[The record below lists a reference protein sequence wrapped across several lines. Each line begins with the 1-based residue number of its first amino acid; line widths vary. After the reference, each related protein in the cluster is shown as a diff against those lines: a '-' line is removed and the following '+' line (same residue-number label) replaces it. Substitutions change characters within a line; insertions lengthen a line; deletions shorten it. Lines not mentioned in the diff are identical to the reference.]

1 MSINQK
7 EFNEKIVETV
17 VSLTSSATVEIEREI
32 LLQYVQS
39 AIQMIKLSNPEADGF
54 QTDTAIL
61 VEKILRIRNAG
72 TTFHRL
78 DASTTTDHQEWLD
91 NKRSKILDG
100 VHWNAFK
107 RYLQRQLSSDQLKEV
122 DDATDSIL
130 GSIEDPEREGDWFS
144 RGLVIGDVQSGKTT
158 NFVALCNKALDA
170 GYMAIVVLSGLH
182 NNLRQQT
189 QIRFEEGVTGFN
201 SGDDVPASKKVCGVA
216 INQGKEEAEKL
227 RVAYLT
233 NRGERGDFVAGR
245 SPGIILGNAPIFS
258 VNKKNK
264 DTLGHLIRFF
274 RGELASVD
282 ASDVPILLIDDEAD
296 NASIDTSSEDESP
309 SRINAL
315 IKELLGLFPK
325 KAYIGYTA
333 TPFANVLINPEEDD
347 DLFPHNFISILGRPE
362 NYIGA
367 SKVFGEISDL
377 GKEKGGDEAEI
388 VDRETDLN
396 WFVNLDDKPYF
407 SDWRDFI
414 PAPNKQSSIHSMTEL
429 PLSIAE
435 AVYCFLISV
444 SVRNLRGD
452 KYEHKTMLI
461 HCTRLLTLQERLLEL
476 VEDWVD
482 EIYNAMVT
490 TPPSGDNKYTREMRD
505 IFETRYPYIPE
516 SWQSVRDGLT
526 DAVSETRNHVFAING
541 NSKDV
546 IDESRYPNGLTSIRI
561 GGDKLSRG
569 LTLPGLITSY
579 FIRVSKPYDT
589 LMQMGRWFGYRDNY
603 DDICQIFTTSQLFN
617 WFGHVANASER
628 LRSRIFEKNRENLE
642 PTEYRQQ
649 ILSHPGAMLV
659 TALNKQRH
667 SRHMAI
673 SFAGDLEQLTTY
685 EFGHNFK
692 LKQKENLTL
701 IKDLLSE
708 LKDNTLTAPELT
720 AYIFNGI
727 NADRICTFIAEF
739 YHSTGAGTWHSE
751 SLCKYIKK
759 MAEKGELTNWTV
771 AFQTSSRP
779 HASSEV
785 FDISGWPM
793 TSNVRNGKMHPD
805 GRFTLANRGLVSA
818 GHEKFDFSPEER
830 KKLLGLT
837 RKEVQKKRPPTR
849 GLLIIY
855 LVTAV
860 RMEKKKVKQVYGT
873 VPALA
878 ISFPS
883 SDNGAKVTYVV
894 GTGFDKIDDE
904 AFN

>member
-1 MSINQK
+1 MSINEK
-7 EFNEKIVETV
+7 EFNEKIVELV
-17 VSLTSSATVEIEREI
+17 LSLTSSATVEINRET
-32 LLQYVQS
+32 LPQHVQD
-39 AIQMIKLSNPEADGF
+39 AVRMMKVMNREAEAF
-54 QTDTAIL
+54 QTDIALL
-61 VEKILRIRNAG
+61 VERILRVRNAG
-72 TTFHRL
+72 TSFHRL

-91 NKRSKILDG
+91 NKRSKIEEG
-100 VHWNAFK
+100 AHWNAFR
-107 RYLQRQLSSDQLKEV
+107 RYLQRQMSPEQLKEI
-122 DDATDSIL
+122 DGATDSIL
-130 GSIEDPEREGDWFS
+130 GAIEDPEREGNWFS

-201 SGDDVPASKKVCGVA
+201 SSEEVPASKKACGVA
-216 INQGKEEAEKL
+216 MNLGNEADRL

-233 NRGERGDFVAGR
+233 NRGERGDFVSGR
-245 SPGIILGNAPIFS
+245 SPGVILGNAPIFS

-274 RGELASVD
+274 QGELSSVD
-282 ASDVPILLIDDEAD
+282 AAEVPILLIDDEAD

-309 SRINAL
+309 SRINSL
-315 IKELLGLFPK
+315 IKELLALFPR

-347 DLFPHNFISILGRPE
+347 DLFPHNFISILGRPD

-367 SKVFGEISDL
+367 SKVFGEISDF
-377 GKEKGGDEAEI
+377 GDERGGDEAEI
-388 VDRETDLN
+388 IDRETDLN
-396 WFVNLDDKPYF
+396 WFVNLDDTPYDA
-407 SDWRDFI
+407 DWRDFI

-429 PLSIAE
+429 PLSIVE

-452 KYEHKTMLI
+452 NHQHKTMLI
-461 HCTRLLTLQERLLEL
+461 HCTRLLVLQERLLEL
-476 VEDWVD
+476 VDDLVD
-482 EIYNAMVT
+482 DIYNAMVT
-490 TPPSGDNKYTREMRD
+490 TPLGGDNKHLREMRN
-505 IFETRYPYIPE
+505 IFDVRYPNISE
-516 SWQSVRDGLT
+516 NWEDIREGLK
-526 DAVSETRNHVFAING
+526 DAVSETRRHVFAING

-546 IDESRYPNGLTSIRI
+546 IDEGRYPNGLTSIRI

-569 LTLPGLITSY
+569 LTLPGLMTSY
-579 FIRVSKPYDT
+579 FLRVSKPYDT

-603 DDICQIFTTSQLFN
+603 EDICQIFTTSQLFN

-628 LRSRIFEKNRENLE
+628 LRSRIFEKNRESLE

-667 SRHMAI
+667 SRLMAI

-685 EFGHNFK
+685 EMGESFEQ
-692 LKQKENLTL
+692 KQKENFTL
-701 IKDLLSE
+701 VEDLLLE
-708 LKDNTLTAPELT
+708 LKNGSSQEPEPT

-727 NADRICTFIAEF
+727 GPDRVCKFISDF
-739 YHSTGAGTWHSE
+739 HHSKGAGTWHAE
-751 SLCKYIKK
+751 SLSKYIAA
-759 MAEKGELTNWTV
+759 MAEKGELTDWTV

-779 HASSEV
+779 HESSEIV
-785 FDISGWPM
+785 DVSGWPM
-793 TSNVRNGKMHPD
+793 TSNVRNGKMYPS
-805 GRFTLANRGLVSA
+805 GRFTLANRALVSA

-830 KKLLGLT
+830 KQLAGLS
-837 RKEVQKKRPPTR
+837 RKEVQGKRPPTR

-855 LVTAV
+855 LVTAA
-860 RMEKKKVKQVYGT
+860 RIEKKEVKQVYGT

-894 GTGFDKIDDE
+894 GTGFDQIEDE

>member
-1 MSINQK
+1 MSINEK

-17 VSLTSSATVEIEREI
+17 LSLTSSATVEIDRE
-32 LLQYVQS
+32 LLPNYIQL
-39 AIQMIKLSNPEADGF
+39 AIQMIKTSNPETDAF
-54 QTDTAIL
+54 QTDIAIL
-61 VEKILRIRNAG
+61 VERILRIRNAG

-100 VHWNAFK
+100 VHWNAFQK
-107 RYLQRQLSSDQLKEV
+107 YLQRQLSTDQLKEV
-122 DDATDSIL
+122 DAATDSIL
-130 GSIEDPEREGDWFS
+130 GAIEDPDREGHWFS

-158 NFVALCNKALDA
+158 NFIALCNKALDA

-201 SGDDVPASKKVCGVA
+201 SSEDVPASKKTCGVA
-216 INQGKEEAEKL
+216 LNQGKEEAEKL

-233 NRGERGDFVAGR
+233 NRGERGDFVSGR
-245 SPGIILGNAPIFS
+245 SPGVILGNAPIFS
-258 VNKKNK
+258 INKKNK

-274 RGELASVD
+274 RGELASVN
-282 ASDVPILLIDDEAD
+282 AVDVPILLIDDEAD

-333 TPFANVLINPEEDD
+333 TPFANVLINPDEDD

-367 SKVFGEISDL
+367 SKVFGEISDF

-388 VDRETDLN
+388 IDRETDLN
-396 WFVNLDDKPYF
+396 WFVNLDDTPYNQ
-407 SDWRDFI
+407 DWRDFI
-414 PAPNKQSSIHSMTEL
+414 PAPNKQSSIHHMTEL

-435 AVYCFLISV
+435 AIYCFLISV

-476 VEDWVD
+476 VEEWVGD
-482 EIYNAMVT
+482 IYNAMVT
-490 TPPSGDNKYTREMRD
+490 TPLGRDNKHTKEMRD
-505 IFETRYPYIPE
+505 IFASRYPNIPE
-516 SWQSVRDGLT
+516 NWDRVRDGLK

-546 IDESRYPNGLTSIRI
+546 IDEARYPNGLTSIRI

-569 LTLPGLITSY
+569 LTLPGLMTSY
-579 FIRVSKPYDT
+579 FLRVSKPYDT

-649 ILSHPGAMLV
+649 IQSHPGAMLV

-673 SFAGDLEQLTTY
+673 SFAGELEQLTTY
-685 EFGHNFK
+685 DLGQNFEV
-692 LKQKENLTL
+692 KQKENLSL
-701 IKDLLSE
+701 IEDLLFE
-708 LKDNTLTAPELT
+708 LNDDAPMTPEPT

-727 NADRICTFIAEF
+727 GPNRVCTFISEF
-739 YHSTGAGTWHSE
+739 YHSRGAGTWHSE
-751 SLCKYIKK
+751 SLCKYISK
-759 MAEKGELTNWTV
+759 MAEKGELTDWTV

-779 HASSEV
+779 HENSEV
-785 FDISGWPM
+785 FNLSGWSM
-793 TSNVRNGKMHPD
+793 TSNVRNGTMYPD
-805 GRFTLANRGLVSA
+805 GRFTLAKSGLVSA

-830 KKLLGLT
+830 KNLVGLT
-837 RKEVQKKRPPTR
+837 RKEVQAKRPSTR

-860 RMEKKKVKQVYGT
+860 RMEEKKVKQVYGT

-878 ISFPS
+878 ISFPR
-883 SDNGAKVTYVV
+883 SDKGAKVTYVV
-894 GTGFDKIDDE
+894 GTGFDQIDDE
-904 AFN
+904 AFD